1 MAMADK
7 TNLENEKFERLA
19 MNCSEEDEDMPS
31 SRNPKKA
38 NKSAAMVRRNA
49 RERNRLKRLNS
60 TFVALQSHLPEQAA
74 TATPTQGAG
83 KGKQAMSKV
92 DILRGAIDYIRALQ
106 TLLDENGNQ
115 QLPPPPSYPS
125 PFFWPST

>member
-7 TNLENEKFERLA
+7 TNFENEKFERLA
-19 MNCSEEDEDMPS
+19 MNCSEEDEEIS
-31 SRNPKKA
+31 STQSTKKS

-60 TFVALQSHLPEQAA
+60 TFVALQSHLPEQA
-74 TATPTQGAG
+74 TTTTHGAG

-115 QLPPPPSYPS
+115 QLPPPPTYPS